1 MDFLYIENLTKVFGL
16 GTKNEVVAVK
26 DLTLGVKKGEIVA
39 LLGPSGCGKTTTLRC
54 IAGLETPT
62 SGRIYIDGED
72 VTNQPPSRRDIGM
85 VFQFAVVYD
94 SVSVYENIAL
104 PLKAKKI
111 SETEIRRKVKEVAEF
126 FGLSNYLDRKPAGLD
141 IATRQRIAL
150 ARALAKEPRILL
162 LDEPLTPLD
171 PLSRVKLRVDI
182 KRLQKEK
189 ISTVIYVTHD
199 QSEAMTLADR
209 VAIMRDGK
217 LIQCST
223 PENVYLTPAD
233 TFVARFIGEP
243 GMNLIESKLIVH
255 QGDAFINVGDQSFKL
270 CSEADLKV
278 KKVED
283 LILGIRPEHIDITD
297 QPADLQG
304 TVTFVEIHG
313 NRSLVHINING
324 NDVVVKHPTV
334 FSGKINEKVWIRL
347 QRDRIVL
354 FDRETGRNL
363 ELKEASEHA

>member
-1 MDFLYIENLTKVFGL
+1 MDFLRVENLTKVFGL

-26 DLTLGVKKGEIVA
+26 NLTLGVKKGEIVA

-72 VTNQPPSRRDIGM
+72 VTDQPPSKRDIGM

-111 SETEIRRKVKEVAEF
+111 SEMEIKRKVKEAAEF
-126 FGLSNYLDRKPAGLD
+126 FGLSNYLDRKPVGLD

-182 KRLQKEK
+182 KKLQKERQ
-189 ISTVIYVTHD
+189 STVVYVTHD
-199 QSEAMTLADR
+199 QSEAITLADR

-217 LIQCST
+217 LIQCDS
-223 PENVYLTPAD
+223 PENVYLMPAD

-255 QGDAFINVGDQSFKL
+255 QGDAFIQIGDQSFKL
-270 CSEADLKV
+270 CSESDLKI
-278 KKVED
+278 KKVKD
-283 LILGIRPEHIDITD
+283 LILGIRPEHIEITNT
-297 QPADLQG
+297 PADLQG
-304 TVTFVEIHG
+304 TVTFLEIHG
-313 NRSLVHINING
+313 NRSLVHIDING
-324 NDVVVKHPTV
+324 TEVIVKYPAV
-334 FSGKINEKVWIRL
+334 FSGNINEKVWIRL
-347 QRDRIVL
+347 QRDKIVL
-354 FDRETGRNL
+354 FDKETGINL
-363 ELKEASEHA
+363 ALKEVK